1 MASPAPHHHGAAPT
15 RLERLAFALGLFL
28 AILGL
33 ECTLPG
39 EKLIYAQLIPLLYV
53 MRACGRWVGVG
64 LAVVSASLLSAFDYR
79 LLHPAFGTA
88 LWSDAFVCTSIFVAV
103 LFVVDR
109 YDGLLERT
117 YRSEAERRLAVIS
130 EERFRELAE
139 HLPHFVWTQR
149 ANGPMDYVNA
159 RWLEYSLLPT
169 EVAGT
174 VEGMSRV
181 IPSDDVE
188 RFMAHFNAAL
198 SNKERF
204 EIEFR
209 AKPDGSG
216 DGAYR
221 WFLGR
226 VVPIFGHGRRIV
238 KWIGSATDI
247 HDRRVA
253 ELVRERDLAAIEEA
267 IPHLVWRTK
276 PDGSGEFYSPAWTE
290 YTGLTSE
297 ELCSGGRLRVVHPED
312 VERVHEAW
320 EKSVAEGSVFD
331 LEFRMRGRRGEYR
344 WFLTRATAL
353 RDANGTVAGW
363 FGTCT
368 DIDAQKATQHELE
381 RQFEVANRVA
391 DAFQVASL
399 PTSLPTVP
407 GVRFSAVYEAGRREA
422 SIGGDWYD
430 ALRLVDG
437 RIVLSIGDVAGS
449 GLGAAVTMSSVRQ
462 AIRGAAQIHADPL
475 AILDAADR
483 TLRED
488 SPERMVTAFV
498 AIFDP
503 VSRLLSYASAGH
515 PPPLVRRP
523 DYSVTELRT
532 SGMPLG
538 VRRKGDSEV
547 NVATLAPGS
556 FVVLYTDG
564 LTESTHDIAQGEQR
578 LRSAVAFLDERDP
591 APARSIRRAVLH
603 DGVRD
608 DVAILT
614 LYVEQRPE
622 NGSLH
627 YWKFDSSD
635 RLAARRTHA
644 SLTSALVALGALDAE
659 VRDAELVFAE
669 LLGNVVRHA
678 PGPVDVAL
686 DTSGTLPV
694 LSILDR
700 GKGFS
705 FAPHAA
711 PDTLEESGRG
721 LFIIKSLTV
730 DLNATRRPGGGCHV
744 RAVLQLDA
752 FGIRSVGLGEKSR
765 AAAS

>member
-1 MASPAPHHHGAAPT
+1 MGTPSSLHGTSPT
-15 RLERLAFALGLFL
+15 RPERLAFALGLFL

-64 LAVVSASLLSAFDYR
+64 LAVLSAPLLSVIDYR
-79 LLHPAFGTA
+79 LLHPAFGA
-88 LWSDAFVCTSIFVAV
+88 GLASDAFVCTSIFVGV

-109 YDGLLERT
+109 YDGMLERT
-117 YRSEAERRLAVIS
+117 YRSEAERRLAIAS

-159 RWLEYSLLPT
+159 RWLDYSLLPS

-174 VEGMSRV
+174 AGGMARV
-181 IPSDDVE
+181 IPRDDVARCIA
-188 RFMAHFNAAL
+188 RFKDAL
-198 SNKERF
+198 ARKERF

-209 AKPDGSG
+209 AKPDGTG
-216 DGAYR
+216 EGAYR

-226 VVPIFGHGRRIV
+226 VVPIFGHGQHIV

-253 ELVRERDLAAIEEA
+253 EMVRERDLAAIEEA

-276 PDGSGEFYSPAWTE
+276 PDGAGEFYSPAWTE

-297 ELCSGGRLRVVHPED
+297 ELCAGGRLQVVHPDD
-312 VERVHEAW
+312 VERVAAAW
-320 EKSVAEGSVFD
+320 EKSLQEGSVFD
-331 LEFRMRGRRGEYR
+331 LEFRMRSRLGDFR

-353 RDANGTVAGW
+353 RDASGDVAGW

-368 DIDAQKATQHELE
+368 DIDAQKATQRELE

-399 PTSLPTVP
+399 PTSLPKVP

-488 SPERMVTAFV
+488 APERMVTAFV

-515 PPPLVRRP
+515 PPPLIRHP
-523 DYSVTELRT
+523 DYSVSELRT

-547 NVATLAPGS
+547 NVTTLAPGS
-556 FVVLYTDG
+556 FVVMYTDG
-564 LTESTHDIAQGEQR
+564 LTEATHDIAQGEQR
-578 LRSAVAFLDERDP
+578 LRAAVSWLDERDVT
-591 APARSIRRAVLH
+591 PARSIRRSVLH

-614 LYVEQRPE
+614 LYVEQSPE
-622 NGSLH
+622 EASLH

-644 SLTSALVALGALDAE
+644 ALAAALVEHGALDAE
-659 VRDAELVFAE
+659 VRDAELVYAE

-686 DTSGTLPV
+686 DTSGKLPV

-700 GKGFS
+700 GKGFA
-705 FAPHAA
+705 FTPHAA
-711 PDTLEESGRG
+711 PDTLDESGRG
-721 LFIIKSLTV
+721 LFIVRSLTV

-744 RAVLQLDA
+744 RAVLELDA
-752 FGIRSVGLGEKSR
+752 FGIRSVGLGEKTR

>member
-1 MASPAPHHHGAAPT
+1 M
-15 RLERLAFALGLFL
+15 FALGLFL
-28 AILGL
+28 AIFAL
-33 ECTLPG
+33 ECVLPG

-53 MRACGRWVGVG
+53 MRACGRAVGIAAALVT
-64 LAVVSASLLSAFDYR
+64 APLLSAFDYR
-79 LLHPAFGTA
+79 LLHPVIHAGAAVEA
-88 LWSDAFVCTSIFVAV
+88 LLCTTIFLTV
-103 LFVVDR
+103 LIVVDR

-117 YRSEAERRLAVIS
+117 YRSEAERRLVTAS

-149 ANGPMDYVNA
+149 ANGPIDYVNA
-159 RWLEYSLLPT
+159 RWLEYSRLPSA
-169 EVAGT
+169 VAGT
-174 VEGMSRV
+174 LESVSRV
-181 IPSDDVE
+181 VSPADAA
-188 RFMAHFNAAL
+188 RFTASFRAAL
-198 SNKERF
+198 ERREPF

-209 AKPDGSG
+209 AKPDGAG

-226 VVPIFGHGRRIV
+226 VVPIFGHGRHIV

-253 ELVRERDLAAIEEA
+253 ELVRERDLAAIVEA

-290 YTGLTSE
+290 YTGLSAE
-297 ELCSGGRLRVVHPED
+297 ELCTGGRLQVVHPDDAEL
-312 VERVHEAW
+312 VTAAW
-320 EKSVAEGSVFD
+320 EKALQDGSVFD
-331 LEFRMRGRRGEYR
+331 LEFRMRGRDGDYR

-353 RDANGTVAGW
+353 RDASGKVAGW

-368 DIDAQKATQHELE
+368 DINVQKATQRELE

-399 PTSLPTVP
+399 PSSLPTVP

-488 SPERMVTAFV
+488 APDRMVTAFV
-498 AIFDP
+498 GIFDP

-515 PPPLVRRP
+515 PPPLIRLP
-523 DYSVTELRT
+523 DYSVVELKS

-564 LTESTHDIAQGEQR
+564 LTESTHDIAQGEER
-578 LRSAVAFLDERDP
+578 LWNAVSWLDVRDA
-591 APARSIRRAVLH
+591 APAASIRRAVLH

-614 LYVEQRPE
+614 LYVEQSPE

-635 RLAARRTHA
+635 RLAARRTEA
-644 SLTSALVALGALDAE
+644 ALSSALAARGALDTE
-659 VRDAELVFAE
+659 VRDAELVYAE
-669 LLGNVVRHA
+669 LVGNVVRHA

-700 GKGFS
+700 GRGFS
-705 FAPHAA
+705 FTPHAA
-711 PDTLEESGRG
+711 PDTFSESGRG
-721 LFIIKSLTV
+721 LFIVKALTV

-744 RAVLQLDA
+744 RAVLELDA
-752 FGIRSVGLGEKSR
+752 FGVRSVGLGEKSR